1 MILAE
6 DERAEKCFWL
16 VKRYKSMSAI
26 STGRKEVMSYDKT
39 RPQKDYLTT
48 TELARFCGVSRFTII
63 NWTNRGKIKA
73 IRTAGGHYR
82 IPVSE
87 AVSFLDVF
95 HKDKNGVASGSL
107 GRCWEYLQKT
117 NCHKECSN
125 CLIYRRETDYCFEV
139 ARQFGKGVIRCTG
152 ECLDCGYFQ
161 EFFSFH
167 SERAQLKETCDKR
180 SKKAT
185 KSKEA
190 TTEKKNLLYSVVYGA
205 GRGVHQMKKRAVSIR
220 ERLSG
225 RRGINR

>member
-1 MILAE
+1 
-6 DERAEKCFWL
+6 
-16 VKRYKSMSAI
+16 MSAI
-26 STGRKEVMSYDKT
+26 STGRKGVMTDDKT
-39 RPQKDYLTT
+39 MPQKDYLTT

-95 HKDKNGVASGSL
+95 HKDKNGVAFGSL
-107 GRCWEYLQKT
+107 GRCWKYLQKT
-117 NCHKECSN
+117 NCDKECRN

-139 ARQFGKGVIRCTG
+139 VRQFGKGVVRCTG

-161 EFFSFH
+161 EIFSFH
-167 SERAQLKETCDKR
+167 REKTQLKETCDKK

-190 TTEKKNLLYSVVYGA
+190 TTEKGNILYNFVYGT
-205 GRGVHQMKKRAVSIR
+205 GRGVHKLKERAANLR
-220 ERLSG
+220 DKLAG
-225 RRGINR
+225 RPGINKQMEKYDA